1 MSVKG
6 FSVAYESAP
15 RALGEFETQ
24 RFSRDAAEAES
35 AAAKV
40 REYLDCDLM
49 ILDDLGTEMT
59 TSFTVSA
66 LYQLVN
72 TRLGG
77 NRQTIISTNLSD
89 EEIQR
94 RYGGQIASRL
104 AGEYELLT
112 FAGSDIRR
120 IRKERGL

>member
-1 MSVKG
+1 M
-6 FSVAYESAP
+6 AYESAP

-72 TRLGG
+72 TRLSG

>member
-1 MSVKG
+1 
-6 FSVAYESAP
+6 
-15 RALGEFETQ
+15 
-24 RFSRDAAEAES
+24 
-35 AAAKV
+35 
-40 REYLDCDLM
+40 M

-72 TRLGG
+72 TRLSG

-120 IRKERGL
+120 IRKESGL